1 MILQYDGLDTIGN
14 NDEDYGTDED
24 HEPPSDDDIDMEID
38 PHMECVG
45 EDVVDNTMPMEQE
58 VQVGYAE
65 KKSRLWVHYKYA
77 CERREIRWLK
87 RASVSRPVSL
97 RDPLGAPG
105 PWRVGDA

>member
-24 HEPPSDDDIDMEID
+24 HEQSDDDFDMEDD
-38 PHMECVG
+38 PHMEG
-45 EDVVDNTMPMEQE
+45 VVDLEDETIPVEQE
-58 VQVGYAE
+58 VQVGYAD

-77 CERREIRWLK
+77 CDRGETRWLK
-87 RASVSRPVSL
+87 RASVSRPMSL

-105 PWRVGDA
+105 PWRVDVVE